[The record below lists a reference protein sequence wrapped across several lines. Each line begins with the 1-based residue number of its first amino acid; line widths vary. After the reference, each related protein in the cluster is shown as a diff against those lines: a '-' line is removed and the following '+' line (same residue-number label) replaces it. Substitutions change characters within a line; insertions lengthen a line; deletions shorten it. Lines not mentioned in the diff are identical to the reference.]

1 MASQRSARQ
10 RQRSSEVF
18 PREETRLGSVASVL
32 GTVVMLLVR
41 LVRSNRKMEAR
52 LGEVIFNVTLWV
64 AEIVSLCSGLQK
76 LPGKEPGVAKAKG
89 QSFIQLVFGDQIE
102 LVADVA
108 DGARAR
114 GIRQRTADVLAIF
127 I

>member
-41 LVRSNRKMEAR
+41 LVRSNRTMEAR
-52 LGEVIFNVTLWV
+52 LGEVIFNVTVWV
-64 AEIVSLCSGLQK
+64 AEIVSLCSGLHK
-76 LPGKEPGVAKAKG
+76 LPRKEPGVPQA
-89 QSFIQLVFGDQIE
+89 QVPSFLQLRFRHQ
-102 LVADVA
+102 
-108 DGARAR
+108 
-114 GIRQRTADVLAIF
+114 
-127 I
+127 